1 MRVYGRVGA
10 GQPSSYVVMD
20 MDVISVIDIGLSNQI
35 SGPPRGW
42 RFAELS
48 VAILWAI
55 MKGQNRLPPL

>member
-1 MRVYGRVGA
+1 
-10 GQPSSYVVMD
+10 MD